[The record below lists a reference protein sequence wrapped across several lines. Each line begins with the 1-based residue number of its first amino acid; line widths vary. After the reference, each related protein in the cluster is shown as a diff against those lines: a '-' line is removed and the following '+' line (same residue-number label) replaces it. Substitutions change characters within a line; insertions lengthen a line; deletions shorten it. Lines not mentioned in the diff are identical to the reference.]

1 MRFRTRC
8 ALFAVPALGIAL
20 AAADKSSDVPA
31 EPRYDPTTVV
41 NIAVVVVESRDV
53 AKGNPLAGTHL
64 LVKLESGKNDSE
76 PLDVYLAPSDFIKQ
90 FNLVFRAGDRIEVT
104 GSKGKLGAAPVI
116 LAREVRRSD
125 TTLYIRDQ
133 KGDPIWKYLMSGSA

>member
-1 MRFRTRC
+1 MRVRTRC
-8 ALFAVPALGIAL
+8 ALLAVPALAMSL
-20 AAADKSSDVPA
+20 AADKSADVPA

-41 NIAVVVVESRDV
+41 NIAVVVVESREV

-64 LVKLESGKNDSE
+64 TVKPDSGKSDAE

-90 FNLVFRAGDRIEVT
+90 FNLVFRAGDRIEIT

-133 KGDPIWKYLMSGSA
+133 KGDPIWKYLMPGSA